1 MFSGVGNF
9 IRIEKRVRENKAGL
23 LTTSCWACTPALPS
37 EVVSHLRARRL
48 GSNFSVK
55 YPQEAGEQE
64 GHLQARGPILTGIFF
79 SKLFQSRILKI
90 KVTFS

>member
-1 MFSGVGNF
+1 M
-9 IRIEKRVRENKAGL
+9 
-23 LTTSCWACTPALPS
+23 TSCWACTPALPS

-64 GHLQARGPILTGIFF
+64 GYLQARGPSLTGIFFF
-79 SKLFQSRILKI
+79 SKLFQSRILKTKVIFSLVSI
-90 KVTFS
+90 KGLKK